1 MAQEFYKKIYSAA
14 EGYAILRDGLRTVKY
29 LLRGRRRGLL
39 RPDFVERIML
49 AVTAVNGC
57 EVCSYAHTKLALA
70 EGMDAGEIA
79 AMLSGEDAHV
89 PAEERVAVLF
99 AQHYA
104 DTRGAPSREAWDRVE
119 ASYGREKALGI
130 LGAVR
135 AIMIG
140 NAHGIPLSALR
151 RRLKGQPIAKSS
163 LGYELGMLLSLVPL
177 LPVAIL
183 HAVALD
189 LRGVPV
195 ARFG

>member
-1 MAQEFYKKIYSAA
+1 MAREFYKKLYSAG
-14 EGYAILRDGLRTVKY
+14 EFYAILRDGLRSVKH
-29 LLRGRRRGLL
+29 LLRGKRRGLL
-39 RPDFVERIML
+39 RPDFVERLML
-49 AVTAVNGC
+49 AVTEVNGC
-57 EVCSYAHTKLALA
+57 EVCSYAHTKMALA
-70 EGMDAGEIA
+70 QGMDEREVA
-79 AMLSGEDAHV
+79 AMLSGEDGHV
-89 PAEERVAVLF
+89 PVEERVAVLF

-104 DTRGAPSREAWDRVE
+104 DTRGSPSREGWDRVV
-119 ASYGREKALGI
+119 ACYGEEKALGI

-151 RRLKGQPIAKSS
+151 RRLKGQPVAKSS
-163 LGYELGMLLSLVPL
+163 LRYELGMVLSLLPF

-189 LRGVPV
+189 LRGAPV